1 MNWQK
6 TRPHGDAV
14 LVGDADS
21 DGNGLDRFE
30 VARLCLLFKFFNCD
44 EYMKNQE
51 SYNLIYMQ
59 WFKKISHHIVNQMMI
74 VEISDKFDIIK
85 AEVIYYSIHL
95 ILKFIAVGNT
105 RTTWVNHKAADAY

>member
-1 MNWQK
+1 MNQQK

-30 VARLCLLFKFFNCD
+30 VAWLCLLFKFFNHN

-51 SYNLIYMQ
+51 SYDLMYIQ

-74 VEISDKFDIIK
+74 VKISDKFDIIK
-85 AEVIYYSIHL
+85 AEITYYL
-95 ILKFIAVGNT
+95 NL
-105 RTTWVNHKAADAY
+105 